1 MTTHAE
7 RIAPIVPDL
16 IEIRHDIHR
25 HPELAYHEHRTAE
38 VIRKHL
44 TELGIEHVGDLGGG
58 TGTLGYLPGKGEK
71 AILLRADIDALPI
84 HEETGL
90 PYASTIEGKMHACG
104 HDGHVSILL
113 GAARI
118 LKEMSDEGELTNPVL
133 FCFQPAE
140 EGGGGGLKMVED
152 GVLDGTVIGPPAA
165 RAFGLHGWPK
175 MPLGQAGSIPGPMLA
190 AADRFELLVEG
201 TGGHAAAPQYARDPV
216 LCAAHIVTALQ
227 ALVSRESDP
236 LDAVVLTVAAIHAGD
251 AFNVIPRTATIG
263 GTVRTLLP
271 ESRSRMRDRI
281 ASMAGAVAEGFGCAT
296 TLRWFPGYPVTNNV
310 PELVDLVHAKIA
322 ESKGQEAV
330 CPMEAPVMGAE
341 DFSYYGEKVPAC
353 FFALGLC
360 PDGMDMPNVHESTF
374 DFNDQAIP
382 LGVETMVRLALEPLA

>member
-1 MTTHAE
+1 
-7 RIAPIVPDL
+7 
-16 IEIRHDIHR
+16 
-25 HPELAYHEHRTAE
+25 
-38 VIRKHL
+38 
-44 TELGIEHVGDLGGG
+44 
-58 TGTLGYLPGKGEK
+58 
-71 AILLRADIDALPI
+71 
-84 HEETGL
+84 
-90 PYASTIEGKMHACG
+90 
-104 HDGHVSILL
+104 
-113 GAARI
+113 
-118 LKEMSDEGELTNPVL
+118 
-133 FCFQPAE
+133 
-140 EGGGGGLKMVED
+140 MVED

-227 ALVSRESDP
+227 TLVSRESDP

-251 AFNVIPRTATIG
+251 AFNVIPRTATMG

-310 PELVDLVHAKIA
+310 PDLVDLVHAKIA
-322 ESKGQEAV
+322 ESKGEDAV

>member
-140 EGGGGGLKMVED
+140 EGGGGG
-152 GVLDGTVIGPPAA
+152 
-165 RAFGLHGWPK
+165 R
-175 MPLGQAGSIPGPMLA
+175 
-190 AADRFELLVEG
+190 
-201 TGGHAAAPQYARDPV
+201 
-216 LCAAHIVTALQ
+216 
-227 ALVSRESDP
+227 
-236 LDAVVLTVAAIHAGD
+236 
-251 AFNVIPRTATIG
+251 
-263 GTVRTLLP
+263 
-271 ESRSRMRDRI
+271 
-281 ASMAGAVAEGFGCAT
+281 
-296 TLRWFPGYPVTNNV
+296 
-310 PELVDLVHAKIA
+310 
-322 ESKGQEAV
+322 
-330 CPMEAPVMGAE
+330 
-341 DFSYYGEKVPAC
+341 
-353 FFALGLC
+353 
-360 PDGMDMPNVHESTF
+360 
-374 DFNDQAIP
+374 
-382 LGVETMVRLALEPLA
+382 

>member
-118 LKEMSDEGELTNPVL
+118 LKEMSDEGELPNPVL

-152 GVLDGTVIGPPAA
+152 GVLDGTVIGPQPPAPLA
-165 RAFGLHGWPK
+165 CTAGRRCPWVRRVPSLAPCWPPPIGLNSWSKGPEDTPPRAVCPRPGAVRGPHCHCPANAGQPRVGSSGCGRAYGGRHSRRRCLQRDSPHGHHGRNRPN
-175 MPLGQAGSIPGPMLA
+175 PPAGK
-190 AADRFELLVEG
+190 
-201 TGGHAAAPQYARDPV
+201 
-216 LCAAHIVTALQ
+216 
-227 ALVSRESDP
+227 
-236 LDAVVLTVAAIHAGD
+236 
-251 AFNVIPRTATIG
+251 
-263 GTVRTLLP
+263 
-271 ESRSRMRDRI
+271 RSRMRDRI

-322 ESKGQEAV
+322 ESKGEDAV

-353 FFALGLC
+353 FFMRGLC